1 MYCKLSILP
10 HHVYLYSLW
19 SDGTAVIFTVL
30 QWFGSLESPFIS
42 LHFGGE
48 MVTGIYQNVQTYTK
62 IQNKCQKQSLY
73 NSNEPESQYLI

>member
-1 MYCKLSILP
+1 MS
-10 HHVYLYSLW
+10 
-19 SDGTAVIFTVL
+19 IFTACGRIAPLLFL

-48 MVTGIYQNVQTYTK
+48 MVTGTYQNVQTYTK

-73 NSNEPESQYLI
+73 NSNKPESQYLI